1 MKFSRWMGWKHRGLL
16 MWKPHKRQSVLM
28 KRVYSDLQG
37 GWRDVGMG
45 GAPVFLIVRGLT
57 EQTEPGTKRMFVSS
71 FAPKQ
76 HLITQGFCCLSTHQL
91 GTFSCVLCVWV
102 CVCMCACYTC
112 GCVCMFVLL
121 CILYVFL
128 HVSECVC
135 VCVCLCVCPG
145 RF

>member
-1 MKFSRWMGWKHRGLL
+1 
-16 MWKPHKRQSVLM
+16 M

-91 GTFSCVLCVWV
+91 GTFSCVLCV
-102 CVCMCACYTC
+102 CVC
-112 GCVCMFVLL
+112 GCV
-121 CILYVFL
+121 Y
-128 HVSECVC
+128 VC
-135 VCVCLCVCPG
+135 VRVIRVGVFVCFVVYLVCFFA
-145 RF
+145 RE